1 MPVVLAP
8 LLVEVLLTFALLLC
22 AGGGLAGAGRG
33 VSPRS
38 MAPGGLRAD
47 GCAAAYRAELELPVL
62 LYVLTLVSIVTRH
75 ADLMFVMLAAVF
87 VALRVLHAGVLVT
100 GGAATGGAARRAGL
114 LHVASAIVLAVAW
127 GLFAI
132 SILLRV

>member
-1 MPVVLAP
+1 MPVVLVP
-8 LLVEVLLTFALLLC
+8 LLVDVLLTFALLLC
-22 AGGGLAGAGRG
+22 AGGGVVGAGRG
-33 VSPRS
+33 GSPRS

-75 ADLMFVMLAAVF
+75 ADLMFVMLAAAF
-87 VALRVLHAGVLVT
+87 VALRVLHAGIVV
-100 GGAATGGAARRAGL
+100 TGGAARRAGL